1 MSSKEQ
7 AARTVPWQ
15 YDLFPCES
23 TTGGVNGLHVLP
35 VSNQSMIMGLQ
46 WTRSC
51 VPSLC
56 VIRLCSCL
64 QRLHNYQYSH
74 SPGATVIAPALWP
87 KLRVPQVCTTFAQ
100 CCSRCFAI
108 YGGAPATQFTL
119 AVSYDIPFWGRLY
132 F

>member
-23 TTGGVNGLHVLP
+23 TIGGVNGLRVLP
-35 VSNQSMIMGLQ
+35 VSNQSIGLQ

-64 QRLHNYQYSH
+64 RLESVASVGLDESDAVQADHLLEIDVLASLV
-74 SPGATVIAPALWP
+74 SIDILKPKTKVRAL
-87 KLRVPQVCTTFAQ
+87 
-100 CCSRCFAI
+100 
-108 YGGAPATQFTL
+108 
-119 AVSYDIPFWGRLY
+119 
-132 F
+132 